1 MKQDL
6 NNHCKYFKANRFQGM
21 IKKFRDLMIKYITFA
36 PPPRFQQDNLAL
48 TGLFLLLFQIT
59 LLHQSVS
66 IICSKFV

>member
-36 PPPRFQQDNLAL
+36 PPLVFNKIIWPSLAYFSYFFRL
-48 TGLFLLLFQIT
+48 PYCINLFQ
-59 LLHQSVS
+59 
-66 IICSKFV
+66 